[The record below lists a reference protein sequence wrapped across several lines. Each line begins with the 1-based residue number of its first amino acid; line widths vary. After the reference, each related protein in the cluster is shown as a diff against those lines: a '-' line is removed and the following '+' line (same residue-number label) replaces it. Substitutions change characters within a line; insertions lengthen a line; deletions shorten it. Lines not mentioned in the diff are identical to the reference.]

1 MERILQ
7 RERIKT
13 PGLFDG
19 YEWDR
24 MAVIELATGKRLDF
38 LSRWLIYRALA
49 TTRRRS

>member
-1 MERILQ
+1 MERTLL
-7 RERIKT
+7 REHIKS

-24 MAVIELATGKRLDF
+24 LAILELATSKRLDF

-49 TTRRRS
+49 TRKS